1 MRYARKMAL
10 LIVALA
16 LFLPSVPS
24 PAAAPGYHHGVVVQ
38 VSNQDP
44 ESWDLTLLNIKYIQE
59 QLGKKSLPIE
69 VVAFGPGVYMLTR
82 NSVVREGL
90 RRAMQHG
97 VRFVACETSMH
108 TRSIRRKD
116 MYPGVTFVP
125 LGIAEIIT
133 KQREGWSYLKP

>member
-1 MRYARKMAL
+1 MHYARKTAF
-10 LIVALA
+10 LIATLA
-16 LFLPSVPS
+16 LFLSSVPA
-24 PAAAPGYHHGVVVQ
+24 PAAASAYHPGVIVQ
-38 VSNQDP
+38 VSNKDP

-59 QLGKKSLPIE
+59 QLGQNRLPIE

-82 NSVVREGL
+82 NSVVRGGL

-97 VRFVACETSMH
+97 VRFVACETSM
-108 TRSIRRKD
+108 RARRIMRKD

>member
-1 MRYARKMAL
+1 MRDARKTAF
-10 LIVALA
+10 LIVTLA
-16 LFLPSVPS
+16 LFLSSVPS
-24 PAAAPGYHHGVVVQ
+24 PAAVPGYRHGVVVQ
-38 VSNQDP
+38 VSNKDP
-44 ESWDLTLLNIKYIQE
+44 ESWGLTLLNIKYIQE
-59 QLGKKSLPIE
+59 QLGQNRLPIE

-97 VRFVACETSMH
+97 VRFVACETSM
-108 TRSIRRKD
+108 RARRIMRKD